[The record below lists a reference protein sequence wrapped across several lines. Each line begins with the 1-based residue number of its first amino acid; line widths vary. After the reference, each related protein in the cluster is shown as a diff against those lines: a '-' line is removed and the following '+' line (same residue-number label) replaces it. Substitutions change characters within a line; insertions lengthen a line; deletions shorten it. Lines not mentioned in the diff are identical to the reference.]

1 EIPMI
6 FVGNKTDLN
15 DRRVVNKEDVA
26 EWVFCDLPK
35 LRTKVMEC
43 SSKNDI
49 NVREVFKA
57 FLQLAKIPM
66 PNDDCGLRRRS
77 SAHSSVPRTRPNTLS
92 PHTAA
97 NAPEPPMSPSSSLGQ
112 RLKPRSR
119 SLIRRTSKKVNKVKD
134 PNAEPDDC
142 FIS

>member
-6 FVGNKTDLN
+6 FVGNKTDN
-15 DRRVVNKEDVA
+15 ADNRCVNKEDVA

-43 SSKNDI
+43 SAKSDT
-49 NVREVFKA
+49 NVKEVFKA
-57 FLQLAKIPM
+57 FLQLAKIPL
-66 PNDDCGLRRRS
+66 PTDDCGLRRRS
-77 SAHSSVPRTRPNTLS
+77 SAHSSVPKHKNTNMLSPHPNTPETLS
-92 PHTAA
+92 PT
-97 NAPEPPMSPSSSLGQ
+97 SSLGQ

-134 PNAEPDDC
+134 PNSEPDDC